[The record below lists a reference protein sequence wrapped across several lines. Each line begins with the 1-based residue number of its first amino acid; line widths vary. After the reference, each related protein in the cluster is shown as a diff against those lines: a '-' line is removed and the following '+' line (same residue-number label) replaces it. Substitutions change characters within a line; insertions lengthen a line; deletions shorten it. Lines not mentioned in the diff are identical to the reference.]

1 MLASFNA
8 LGRFP
13 STQSLKK
20 QTRLFQNRDINHLEH
35 SKQTTKKK
43 RIFTE
48 IDNDNDY
55 PQKCKR
61 ALTDKEPQIVIE
73 NPTIIRLKQI
83 EMNKLLAITTGM
95 HPDLK
100 ETKEKITE
108 LSIMLRKVEQKSTVW
123 KRKTLDLQKELLSS
137 KNTASN
143 LSKQVVQLEVERV
156 VLQKRISVA
165 EELSNTI
172 SVAMKNLISESNELK
187 ETISLMDKE
196 LTALTEDNAK
206 FTEDDTRTD
215 IEAADDMKECIELER
230 ALEDTMADLSDR
242 LSEIEDLKKL
252 LAKVAI
258 EKNRL
263 EKHVMKK
270 QIIAEIVNI
279 DDKEAEDKNV
289 KKKIGK
295 LQDALE
301 KCMIRIAALTRNNE
315 ELKKLNCDISFSTD
329 QDARLMDLLEDEEK
343 LKVLEAVCMKRYRKL
358 LKEAAEK
365 MFSQQSVDNS
375 SFIC

>member
-1 MLASFNA
+1 MLVSMNA
-8 LGRFP
+8 LERLP
-13 STQSLKK
+13 ITQPFRK
-20 QTRLFQNRDINHLEH
+20 QTSLFQNRDINHVEY
-35 SKQTTKKK
+35 SKQTSKKK
-43 RIFTE
+43 RTFTDVDSE
-48 IDNDNDY
+48 NDY
-55 PQKCKR
+55 PQKSKR
-61 ALTDKEPQIVIE
+61 ALTEQEPIQNVIK
-73 NPTIIRLKQI
+73 NPIIIRLKQM
-83 EMNKLLAITTGM
+83 EKNKLLAITTGM

-108 LSIMLRKVEQKSTVW
+108 LSINLRKVEQQSTVW
-123 KRKTLDLQKELLSS
+123 KRKTLDLQKELLSNK
-137 KNTASN
+137 KNASY
-143 LSKQVVQLEVERV
+143 LSKKVVKLEVERV
-156 VLQKRISVA
+156 VLQKRISA
-165 EELSNTI
+165 ADEQSNTI
-172 SVAMKNLISESNELK
+172 SVVMENFISEGNELK
-187 ETISLMDKE
+187 ETIRHMDKE
-196 LTALTEDNAK
+196 LTVLTGDNAK
-206 FTEDDTRTD
+206 FTEVDTRTD
-215 IEAADDMKECIELER
+215 MEANDDMKECIKLER
-230 ALEDTMADLSDR
+230 ALEDTMADLSER

-270 QIIAEIVNI
+270 QIIAEIINI
-279 DDKEAEDKNV
+279 DNKEVEDKNV
-289 KKKIGK
+289 KKIGK

-365 MFSQQSVDNS
+365 MFSL
-375 SFIC
+375 